1 MNIIW
6 IITISIIYADNYG
19 EGENFN
25 KPSRMKMKISGN
37 IVLFAVGIIILGYFF
52 MFLKSK
58 QYLKVDFFQ
67 GGQVR
72 QGITPLKTGD
82 SIPVKQDAGADP
94 WTKPYTTD
102 RIMKVDDYD
111 HDIVRANEGDREY
124 SDAEINAKTT
134 QRPFDW
140 PGLPPSAAK
149 FQTMQQQ
156 WMVDVTRAEPA
167 KVSIYKDIEGFAIKD
182 GLSHKSYN
190 ALEGFSVLPPDYDKM
205 EADEQKLLKTYAPAC
220 SKDLK
225 YDIDDAKDLIN
236 KIYAKRG
243 EIPMIDVRDDGVYEV
258 YETKESN
265 PKIIYDDDAE
275 AATVRASPADF
286 AEAKFTVPQA
296 ATDIAAGLDPFFEPG
311 DRSRDGRSNYNT
323 WTPGLERA
331 FAPNVARANW
341 Y

>member
-1 MNIIW
+1 
-6 IITISIIYADNYG
+6 
-19 EGENFN
+19 
-25 KPSRMKMKISGN
+25 MKIRVSGN

-58 QYLKVDFFQ
+58 QYLKIDFFE
-67 GGQVR
+67 GGLIR
-72 QGITPLKTGD
+72 QGVTPLKTGD
-82 SIPVKQDAGADP
+82 SIPVTQDAGADP

-124 SDAEINAKTT
+124 SDAEINAKTA

-167 KVSIYKDIEGFAIKD
+167 KVSIYKDIEGFA
-182 GLSHKSYN
+182 
-190 ALEGFSVLPPDYDKM
+190 VLPPDYDKM

-225 YDIDDAKDLIN
+225 YDIDDAKELIN

-243 EIPMIDVRDDGVYEV
+243 KIPMIDVRDDGVYEV

-265 PKIIYDDDAE
+265 PKIIYEDEAE

-286 AEAKFTVPQA
+286 DSATFTVPQA

-331 FAPNVARANW
+331 FAPNLPRANW

>member
-1 MNIIW
+1 
-6 IITISIIYADNYG
+6 
-19 EGENFN
+19 
-25 KPSRMKMKISGN
+25 
-37 IVLFAVGIIILGYFF
+37 

-58 QYLKVDFFQ
+58 QYLKMELFENV
-67 GGQVR
+67 VR

-82 SIPVKQDAGADP
+82 SIPVTQDAGADP

-111 HDIVRANEGDREY
+111 HDIVRMNEGDREY
-124 SDAEINAKTT
+124 SDAEINAKTV

-149 FQTMQQQ
+149 FQTMQAQ
-156 WMVDVTRAEPA
+156 WMVDINRAEPA
-167 KVSIYKDIEGFAIKD
+167 KVSIYKDI
-182 GLSHKSYN
+182 
-190 ALEGFSVLPPDYDKM
+190 EGFSVLPPDYDKM
-205 EADEQKLLKTYAPAC
+205 EADEQKLLKTYVPAC

-225 YDIDDAKDLIN
+225 YDIDDAKELIN

-243 EIPMIDVRDDGVYEV
+243 QIPMIDVRDDGVYEV

-265 PKIIYDDDAE
+265 PKIIYDDEAE

-286 AEAKFTVPQA
+286 DSATFTVPQA

-311 DRSRDGRSNYNT
+311 DRTRDGRSNYNT

-331 FAPNVARANW
+331 FAPNLPRANW

>member
-1 MNIIW
+1 M
-6 IITISIIYADNYG
+6 ISIIYADNCDLV
-19 EGENFN
+19 EGKNFN
-25 KPSRMKMKISGN
+25 KPSRMKIKVSGN

-58 QYLKVDFFQ
+58 QYLKVDFFE

-111 HDIVRANEGDREY
+111 HDIVRANEGDREFN
-124 SDAEINAKTT
+124 DAEINAKVT

-167 KVSIYKDIEGFAIKD
+167 KVSIYKDIEGF
-182 GLSHKSYN
+182 
-190 ALEGFSVLPPDYDKM
+190 SVLPPDYDKM

-225 YDIDDAKDLIN
+225 YDIDDAKELIS

-243 EIPMIDVRDDGVYEV
+243 QIPMIDVRDDGVYEV

-275 AATVRASPADF
+275 AATIRASPSDF
-286 AEAKFTVPQA
+286 DSATFTVPQA
-296 ATDIAAGLDPFFEPG
+296 ATDIAMGLDPFFEPG
-311 DRSRDGRSNYNT
+311 DRTRDGRSNYNT

-331 FAPNVARANW
+331 FAPNIGRANW

>member
-1 MNIIW
+1 
-6 IITISIIYADNYG
+6 
-19 EGENFN
+19 
-25 KPSRMKMKISGN
+25 MKIRVSGN
-37 IVLFAVGIIILGYFF
+37 IVLFAVGVIILGYFF

-58 QYLKVDFFQ
+58 QYLKVDFFES
-67 GGQVR
+67 GR
-72 QGITPLKTGD
+72 PGITPLKPGD

-94 WTKPYTTD
+94 WTKPYTTS

-111 HDIVRANEGDREY
+111 HDIVRQNEGDREY
-124 SDAEINAKTT
+124 SDAEINAKTA

-167 KVSIYKDIEGFAIKD
+167 KVSIYKDIEGFA
-182 GLSHKSYN
+182 
-190 ALEGFSVLPPDYDKM
+190 VLPPDYDKM

-225 YDIDDAKDLIN
+225 YDIDDAKELIN

-265 PKIIYDDDAE
+265 PKIVWDDDAE
-275 AATVRASPADF
+275 AATIRASPADF
-286 AEAKFTVPQA
+286 TEAKFTVPQA

-331 FAPNVARANW
+331 FAPNLPRANW